1 MHEDIKEQKFPTW
14 MFLTIELSL
23 VGAMSVVMLWW
34 WYLE

>member
-1 MHEDIKEQKFPTW
+1 MSSSEQKFPTW

-34 WYLE
+34 YLE

>member
-1 MHEDIKEQKFPTW
+1 MSEDIEQKFPTW